1 MSDLTQKALA
11 KQDPVTAMIDNMKSS
26 IARAVPQHIGA
37 ERMARV
43 LMTEIRKNPK
53 LTECMATPDGKASL
67 LGSLMLSAQLGLE
80 PGPLGH
86 SYLVPFGGKV
96 EFLIGYRGYL
106 DLARRSGNVKTV
118 SAEIVYSNDLF
129 ERELGLNRNLR
140 HVPAEDDRGEIRG
153 VYATYELVNGGKDFF
168 YLTVAEANKYRA
180 RSKAKDSGPWK
191 TDYEAMLKKTALK
204 RLFNLM
210 PMSPEVQTATMI
222 DESETKITPVYEAA
236 VQRGEVD
243 ITHLAQPVEAEFT
256 EEELA

>member
-1 MSDLTQKALA
+1 MSELTQKALA
-11 KQDPVTAMIDNMKSS
+11 KADPVTSMIENMKSS
-26 IARAVPQHIGA
+26 IARAVPAHIGA

-53 LTECMATPDGKASL
+53 LTECMTTPDGKASL

-118 SAEIVYSNDLF
+118 SAEIVYANDVF
-129 ERELGLNRNLR
+129 ERELGLERKLR

-153 VYATYELVNGGKDFF
+153 VYATYELVNGGKDFV
-168 YLTVAEANKYRA
+168 YLTVAEAHKYRA

-243 ITHLAQPVEAEFT
+243 ITHLAQPVEAEFA